1 MTDGTKY
8 TFTFLGRN
16 SYGVTDVDTYWFGQ
30 FQIREEN
37 KWNNSQTYVYGSTTE
52 RQETLVWLSLGK
64 IELFKTEKNLSF
76 Q

>member
-1 MTDGTKY
+1 MGQNTLLL
-8 TFTFLGRN
+8 FLGRN

-37 KWNNSQTYVYGSTTE
+37 KWNNSQTYVYGSTIRKTG
-52 RQETLVWLSLGK
+52 RLWYGLSLGK